1 MQERPIEIFGLVQ
14 AVLLNMVHLRMDNL
28 KLMANF
34 RVLEC
39 LVIPS
44 STRFYQQRIR
54 ENCHRCLTDGSK
66 EEGKSFIKIHCFLC
80 NIIQLFLEQD

>member
-14 AVLLNMVHLRMDNL
+14 VVLLNMVHLLMDNL

-54 ENCHRCLTDGSK
+54 ENCHRCLTDGSI
-66 EEGKSFIKIHCFLC
+66 EEGKRLSKFTAFYVT
-80 NIIQLFLEQD
+80 